1 MIIRPRSAARCS
13 FTIAVLSS
21 AAATR
26 TAYTLASIAVSFRVT
41 QIVDIVHGVHAMIP
55 KSLLTGELRRRIA
68 VV

>member
-13 FTIAVLSS
+13 FTIAVLRS

-26 TAYTLASIAVSFRVT
+26 TLASIAVSFRVT
-41 QIVDIVHGVHAMIP
+41 QIVDTVRGVDAMIP

>member
-13 FTIAVLSS
+13 FTIAVLCS
-21 AAATR
+21 AAVTR
-26 TAYTLASIAVSFRVT
+26 TAYTLASIAVIFRVT
-41 QIVDIVHGVHAMIP
+41 QIVDIVRGVHAMIA